1 MQVYW
6 IDFSVLK
13 VCQHDKEV
21 FELLFLWYNYLMK
34 NKKRKIIK
42 LFTYLLIAFAFG
54 FILSTYFNDQELLV
68 QEQTFVEES
77 EMISAIEEVSPA
89 VVSIITKKNVPYFY
103 EFSYESSYIA
113 EYENEEISGG
123 TGFLVSH
130 DGLVFTNH
138 HVIQDEEAQY
148 TIIFNDGSEYLAKI
162 ISIDP
167 LEDVAILKIISD
179 EEELYFEN
187 IVEFGDSSNL
197 KVGQRVLAI
206 GNALTI
212 YGNTVTSG
220 IISAIDRKISAYNDF
235 TRREKN
241 FFGLIQTDA
250 AINFGNSG
258 GPLINLNGE
267 VIGMSVAVANMA
279 NNIGFAIPSEVL
291 IPIVESVKEHGRI
304 VRPFL
309 GVRFVMLTSEQAQ
322 ELGLDEDYGAILL
335 SGSFLSEPA
344 IYPNG
349 PADEADLRDKDI
361 ILEVDGQKL
370 DAKNYLNEI
379 IRNYKSGD
387 SVVLKVWRAGDSM
400 EVTVVLGDS
409 SDYIE

>member
-1 MQVYW
+1 M
-6 IDFSVLK
+6 
-13 VCQHDKEV
+13 CQHDKEV
-21 FELLFLWYNYLMK
+21 LESLVLCYNDLMK

-54 FILSTYFNDQELLV
+54 FIFSTYFNDQELLI
-68 QEQTFVEES
+68 QEQTFIEES

-148 TIIFNDGSEYLAKI
+148 TITFNDGREYLAQI

-197 KVGQRVLAI
+197 KVGQRVLVI

-349 PADEADLRDKDI
+349 PSDEADLREKDI

-370 DAKNYLNEI
+370 DGKNYLNEI

>member
-1 MQVYW
+1 M
-6 IDFSVLK
+6 
-13 VCQHDKEV
+13 CQHDKEV
-21 FELLFLWYNYLMK
+21 LESLVLCYNDLMK

-54 FILSTYFNDQELLV
+54 FIFSTYFNDQELLI
-68 QEQTFVEES
+68 QEQTFIEES

-148 TIIFNDGSEYLAKI
+148 TITFNDGREYLAQI

-187 IVEFGDSSNL
+187 IVGFGDSSNL
-197 KVGQRVLAI
+197 KVGQRVLVI

-349 PADEADLRDKDI
+349 PADEADLREKDI